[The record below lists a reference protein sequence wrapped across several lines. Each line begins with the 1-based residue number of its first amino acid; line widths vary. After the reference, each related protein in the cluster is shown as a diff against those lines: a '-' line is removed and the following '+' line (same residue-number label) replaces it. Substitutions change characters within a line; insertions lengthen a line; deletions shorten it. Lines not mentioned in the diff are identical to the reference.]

1 MDHFLSRFS
10 RDRESRQCLK
20 CTTSKG
26 TLFLWGSL
34 NPQKYLW
41 ATSRVAE
48 QAKSYRDLMYPTS
61 RHNFY
66 VTLKQKPMVDLR
78 PCHISFCDTIHG
90 GPLTTRAWYWNFILG
105 IEYQFYCYSFILQLL
120 HICMLCG
127 LVLRD
132 QGDCLNDK
140 LWCGESKTLP
150 DATFIFP
157 TTSSWLTPT
166 WQHGLMA
173 TDALMIIID
182 LLRECC
188 RENFGQNDYFQAWSP
203 RVAKGRQGFP
213 RSKGDSRDG

>member
-1 MDHFLSRFS
+1 
-10 RDRESRQCLK
+10 
-20 CTTSKG
+20 
-26 TLFLWGSL
+26 
-34 NPQKYLW
+34 
-41 ATSRVAE
+41 
-48 QAKSYRDLMYPTS
+48 
-61 RHNFY
+61 
-66 VTLKQKPMVDLR
+66 
-78 PCHISFCDTIHG
+78 
-90 GPLTTRAWYWNFILG
+90 
-105 IEYQFYCYSFILQLL
+105 
-120 HICMLCG
+120 MLCG

-203 RVAKGRQGFP
+203 IVGRPTRWSLLFLFGFLFWSSSWCLRP
-213 RSKGDSRDG
+213 HIGMSFSVWPLLRAGMVVLDQFFSKMYFLYIWRSQNKNFTKFCEVLPPQKKVYFRTLGVSQKLWLNRPHFGIKYR